1 MHEENVSVET
11 ERRIVG
17 DPHHFICLVTTTFLG
32 SSLFLSSAPSSPS
45 FHYMITMRDSG
56 WSHRVT
62 PHAGHNWAGHK
73 LVPYSFGA
81 NWKGPQ
87 GRWNPRDELGR
98 CDPEAVVYRHCF
110 FFFFFIF
117 QAQEQIRLLCSK
129 KQERSTHVER
139 PEGGV
144 QRERDAVP
152 VLAEVWWDFILGLGE
167 ILSVLIITFP
177 FSFEFIPFGVLWPV
191 TKSSSP
197 NTYLSKNSFSDVVG
211 EEARPKRM
219 KTE

>member
-1 MHEENVSVET
+1 MESK
-11 ERRIVG
+11 RRTG
-17 DPHHFICLVTTTFLG
+17 AMRPRSCCLPPL
-32 SSLFLSSAPSSPS
+32 
-45 FHYMITMRDSG
+45 
-56 WSHRVT
+56 
-62 PHAGHNWAGHK
+62 
-73 LVPYSFGA
+73 
-81 NWKGPQ
+81 
-87 GRWNPRDELGR
+87 
-98 CDPEAVVYRHCF
+98 F

-152 VLAEVWWDFILGLGE
+152 VLAEVWWDFVLGFCE

-211 EEARPKRM
+211 EEARLKRM